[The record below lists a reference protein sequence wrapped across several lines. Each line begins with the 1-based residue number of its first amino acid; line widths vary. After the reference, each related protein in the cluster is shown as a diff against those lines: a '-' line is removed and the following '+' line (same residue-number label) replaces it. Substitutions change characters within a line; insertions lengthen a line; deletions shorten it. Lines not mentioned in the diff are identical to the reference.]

1 MTMLQVRNLTKQY
14 GDRGI
19 LNLSFKADS
28 GSVLAVVGPNGA
40 GKTTLFRC
48 LAGLQSCDSGECML
62 DEEMLNRVPRNDIGF
77 LPENPYLPPDFTPYQ
92 TALYYLQMRKSRF
105 TDAML
110 RQAFQQLG
118 AWDYRNIK
126 NSQLSQG
133 MLKKASAVL
142 AFIEEPRLLIL
153 DEPTN
158 GLDTHSVILF
168 KEQVQKAKSAGAIV
182 LISSHIL
189 DFVGHIADDI
199 LFLHYDFSKRMQVS
213 ENAMLEEEYKR
224 LFHT

>member
-1 MTMLQVRNLTKQY
+1 
-14 GDRGI
+14 
-19 LNLSFKADS
+19 
-28 GSVLAVVGPNGA
+28 
-40 GKTTLFRC
+40 
-48 LAGLQSCDSGECML
+48 
-62 DEEMLNRVPRNDIGF
+62 
-77 LPENPYLPPDFTPYQ
+77 
-92 TALYYLQMRKSRF
+92 
-105 TDAML
+105 
-110 RQAFQQLG
+110 
-118 AWDYRNIK
+118 
-126 NSQLSQG
+126 